1 MKQTLVFR
9 KLSAELE
16 EVLMEELHTLKG
28 GSGGNSENWLNE
40 VEIIGEAPKEE
51 EEEGNPSQK
60 KIQNQAKTLPHG
72 KTPIAVGTTMMIRKE
87 TLVGQA
93 YNYRH

>member
-51 EEEGNPSQK
+51 EEEEEEHEPEEDPEPNEDPDSGW
-60 KIQNQAKTLPHG
+60 
-72 KTPIAVGTTMMIRKE
+72 
-87 TLVGQA
+87 
-93 YNYRH
+93 